1 MQDFTSEKEQDAA
14 AARLDDDDVL
24 LVSSLSAFYMQIEM
38 NQRRRAKMDLA
49 DPKSCKPVGII
60 RIYKS

>member
-1 MQDFTSEKEQDAA
+1 MQDFTSEKEQDA